1 MATYKNHNY
10 TINRV
15 GGEGKGSR
23 AGQGIYAESSTPKFA
38 IGEKLELGDGRV
50 FRYAYASAAINASL
64 LVSQDSVQLIPSD
77 TNGTFTAASAGA
89 TSITVS
95 DSTLGSATKDL
106 YAGAYFGNLTNK
118 ESYRIKSN
126 TVAASNIV
134 TFTLYDPIVT
144 AVTSSDDY
152 VITGGL
158 YNGTITATV
167 AGGSYDRVVGVS
179 PFAITS
185 GYYFWL
191 QTAGVAF
198 VLGDAAASIALGDQ
212 LQLSDSTAACVQEED
227 TGVDTIIVG
236 QALQAGGNSAYIHV
250 RLNLGV

>member
-50 FRYAYASAAINASL
+50 CRYAYASAAILTGRA
-64 LVSQDSVQLIPSD
+64 VSTDSVQLIAAD
-77 TNGTFTAASAGA
+77 TDGTFTAASAGA

-106 YAGAYFGNLTNK
+106 YAGAYFGNITNG
-118 ESYRIKSN
+118 EQYRIKAN
-126 TVAASNIV
+126 TVAASNVV

-144 AVTSSDDY
+144 AVVSSDDY
-152 VITGGL
+152 MLTPGIWNGVIT
-158 YNGTITATV
+158 TTV
-167 AGGSYDRVVGVS
+167 AGGSYDRMVGVA

-191 QTAGVAF
+191 QTEGIAF
-198 VLGDAAASIALGDQ
+198 VLNDAGTVALGDM
-212 LQLSDSTAACVQEED
+212 LQVSDSTVGAVQTDDGATD
-227 TGVDTIIVG
+227 TVYVG
-236 QALQAGGNSAYIHV
+236 QAMMASAADKHFAA
-250 RLNLGV
+250 RLNLGG